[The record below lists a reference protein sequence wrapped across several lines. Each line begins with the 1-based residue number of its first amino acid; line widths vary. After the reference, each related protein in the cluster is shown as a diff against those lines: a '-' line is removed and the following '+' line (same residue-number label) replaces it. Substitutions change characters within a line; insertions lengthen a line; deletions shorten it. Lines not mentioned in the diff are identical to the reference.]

1 MAMAWRAGAVM
12 RDMEMYQFHPTGLL
26 AGASRMTGMVL
37 EEGLRGA
44 GAYLKNGQ
52 GERYMAHYDPERQ
65 ERSTRDVVSRSS
77 YLEIAA
83 GRGTPSGG
91 VLLDVSHLGRAF
103 IERSFAGM
111 LARCLD
117 FGYDLRT
124 GPVEVS
130 PTAHFHMGGA
140 QIDPACHTS
149 LPGLLA
155 AGEDAGGAH
164 GANRLGGNGVAEST
178 VFGAIAG
185 ATAAREAGEVDWS
198 PLDQGALE
206 RAHQRAR
213 APLMREGAAEDPFA
227 LRARLEDLM
236 WEQVGLVR
244 DGPGLRA
251 ALDELA
257 DLRERAERVSVPDA
271 RRLNLAWGEALDL
284 HNLLDVAQ
292 LTALSAFE
300 RQESRG
306 AHYREDF
313 PEPNDEWL
321 VNILLRREAD
331 GAAELRRAPVRFT
344 RLAPPS
350 RQPLAGAR

>member
-1 MAMAWRAGAVM
+1 
-12 RDMEMYQFHPTGLL
+12 
-26 AGASRMTGMVL
+26 MTGMVL

-44 GAYLKNGQ
+44 GGILRNAP
-52 GERYMAHYDPERQ
+52 GERFMQRYDPQRM

-91 VLLDVSHLGRAF
+91 VLLDVSHLGRAL
-103 IERSFAGM
+103 IERSFTGM

-117 FGYDLRT
+117 FGYDLRS

-130 PTAHFHMGGA
+130 PTAHFPTGGA
-140 QIDPACHTS
+140 QIDPSCHTR

-185 ATAAREAGEVDWS
+185 ATAAREAAEDDWS
-198 PLDQGALE
+198 PPDPGALE
-206 RAHQRAR
+206 RAQRRAL
-213 APLMREGAAEDPFA
+213 APLGRDDPAEDPFA

-257 DLRERAERVSVPDA
+257 DLRERAERVSVPDS
-271 RRLNLAWGEALDL
+271 RRLNLAWAEALDL
-284 HNLLDVAQ
+284 PNLLDVAQ
-292 LTALSAFE
+292 LTALGALE

-306 AHYREDF
+306 AHYRRDY
-313 PEPNDEWL
+313 PDPNDDEWL
-321 VNILLRREAD
+321 VNILLRRAPD
-331 GAAELRRAPVRFT
+331 GTTELRRAPVRFT
-344 RLAPPS
+344 RLTPPT